1 MELPSDILQIIK
13 EYAQPLTRPNWR
25 YLHRMTSEN
34 LYKYL
39 LPYHTNRYKMDDG
52 IMHLICIRNIQIML
66 LVDKKDMQITMI
78 ERSVWP

>member
-25 YLHRMTSEN
+25 HLHRLTSEN

-39 LPYHTNRYKMDDG
+39 LPYHINRYKIDDG
-52 IMHLICIRNIQIML
+52 IMHLICIRNIQLML
-66 LVDKKDMQITMI
+66 LVNNKDMWITMI
-78 ERSVWP
+78 ERTV